1 MGKEP
6 GIPDQHNLYYYLNFS
21 QCAYQDPKES
31 LEQPGFLPAVAVVD
45 EVSVEVFVELVTP
58 EVVDAS
64 VVGYGAATDL
74 LVREVSPETKMF

>member
-1 MGKEP
+1 M
-6 GIPDQHNLYYYLNFS
+6 
-21 QCAYQDPKES
+21 
-31 LEQPGFLPAVAVVD
+31 
-45 EVSVEVFVELVTP
+45 ELVTP